1 MYFELTAP
9 DRLSMEMA
17 YWDAQITGLDPEAMS
32 PLTFNI
38 GTGSIEKV
46 SRIRDKYNLTESY
59 WSDKEA
65 TGYQEIKCQTIK
77 MDFKTG
83 ISLLVKN

>member
-9 DRLSMEMA
+9 DRLSLERA
-17 YWDAQITGLDPEAMS
+17 YWDAEVTGLDPMLIS
-32 PLTFNI
+32 SLTFNI

-59 WSDKEA
+59 VSEYEP
-65 TGYQEIKCQTIK
+65 TGY
-77 MDFKTG
+77 TG
-83 ISLLVKN
+83 R

>member
-17 YWDAQITGLDPEAMS
+17 YWDAQMIGLDPMALS

-46 SRIRDKYNLTESY
+46 SKIRDKYNLIESY
-59 WSDKEA
+59 TSDYEP
-65 TGYQEIKCQTIK
+65 TGY
-77 MDFKTG
+77 TG
-83 ISLLVKN
+83 R

>member
-9 DRLSMEMA
+9 SRVAFERA
-17 YWDAQITGLDPEAMS
+17 TWDAELIGLDPEQCG

-46 SRIRDKYNLTESY
+46 SRIRDKYNLIESY

-65 TGYQEIKCQTIK
+65 TGYKER
-77 MDFKTG
+77 
-83 ISLLVKN
+83 

>member
-17 YWDAQITGLDPEAMS
+17 YWDAQVIGLHPEAMS

-46 SRIRDKYNLTESY
+46 SRIRDKFNLVESY
-59 WSDKEA
+59 VSEYEP
-65 TGYQEIKCQTIK
+65 TGYTRR
-77 MDFKTG
+77 
-83 ISLLVKN
+83 

>member
-46 SRIRDKYNLTESY
+46 TRLREKYNLSLIHESD
-59 WSDKEA
+59 SEQ
-65 TGYQEIKCQTIK
+65 TGYRR
-77 MDFKTG
+77 
-83 ISLLVKN
+83 N

>member
-17 YWDAQITGLDPEAMS
+17 YWDAQIIGLDPTPMS
-32 PLTFNI
+32 TLTFNV

-46 SRIRDKYNLTESY
+46 SKIRDKYNLIESY
-59 WSDKEA
+59 TSEFEP
-65 TGYQEIKCQTIK
+65 TGYMRK
-77 MDFKTG
+77 
-83 ISLLVKN
+83 

>member
-17 YWDAQITGLDPEAMS
+17 YWDAQMIGLDPTALS

-46 SRIRDKYNLTESY
+46 SRIDKYNLIESY
-59 WSDKEA
+59 TSDYEP
-65 TGYQEIKCQTIK
+65 TGYTRR
-77 MDFKTG
+77 
-83 ISLLVKN
+83 

>member
-9 DRLSMEMA
+9 DRLSLERA
-17 YWDAQITGLDPEAMS
+17 YWDAEITGLDPQVIGA
-32 PLTFNI
+32 LTFNV

-59 WSDKEA
+59 VSEYQT
-65 TGYQEIKCQTIK
+65 TGY
-77 MDFKTG
+77 
-83 ISLLVKN
+83 

>member
-9 DRLSMEMA
+9 DRLSMERA
-17 YWDAQITGLDPEAMS
+17 YWDAEITGLDPEAMS
-32 PLTFNI
+32 ALTFNI

-46 SRIRDKYNLTESY
+46 SRIRDKYNLIESY
-59 WSDKEA
+59 VSDSKV
-65 TGYQEIKCQTIK
+65 TGYQEIKCQITE
-77 MDFKTG
+77 MVSMTG